1 MVGIVIVSHSHELAV
16 GVCELARQMTG
27 GQPVP
32 IVPAGGTDDGRIGT
46 SLEKVSQALKTVFA
60 QAEDVLVLAD
70 LGSAVMI
77 TQMACESLP
86 PEQRAHVSL
95 SDAPF
100 VEGAIAAA
108 VAAAGGGDIM
118 TVKQAAEGAQGI
130 SKIPSEGPT
139 AEPTAETEEPASVL
153 TGEPLPTASV
163 DVQVINPTGLHAR
176 PAALFVRTAMRFH
189 SHITVQNITHN
200 RPPANAKSMMDVAS
214 RGTAMEGE
222 TIRIVA
228 QGEDAD
234 EAIAALRQL
243 VAEGF
248 GEISVPVPSPPL
260 EPKVKAGIDAS
271 PTPSSESEQELP
283 SQLQGIPASE
293 GIAIAPA
300 FPYRP
305 FQPTVEQ
312 RTVAD
317 VEAEIARLHT
327 ALQQAQQELSNIQG
341 KIATQDENVARIFEF
356 QRMLLEDPAV
366 VSTIEE
372 EIRSSA
378 INAEAAVERAID
390 AWTSRFTELDETMQ
404 LRAADVQDVGRRL
417 IRVLMGHEE
426 QVPLSDVSEPVIVV
440 AQDLTPSDTAH
451 LERAKVAGLCTAM
464 GGATSHVAIL
474 ARMWGLPA
482 VVGAGDAVLRIPAG
496 TPLVIDGQ
504 AGRIE
509 VAPPPHIIRAYQQQA
524 RQQARRHVEALSHAA
539 EPAITLDGCSV
550 EIVAN
555 VGDVASAQE
564 ALRQGAEGI
573 GLLRTEFLYLD
584 RPALPTEE
592 EQIAVYRAIAQV
604 MGERPVIIRTLD
616 VGGDKPLPSIPRPAE
631 ANPALGMRAIR
642 LSRHHPDL
650 LRIQLRAILQAG
662 VGHNLKVM
670 FPLVATME
678 ELKWAFSI
686 LREAEA
692 ELDAADVAH
701 VKRETI
707 EVGIMIET
715 PAAAMMADL
724 LAPAVDFFSIGSN
737 DLTQYTLACDR
748 GNERLGALFNPLDP
762 AVLRLIARTIQAA
775 HKADIWVG
783 VCGEMAGQRLAI
795 PILLG
800 MGLDEFSM
808 TPAVIP
814 VAKALIRALD
824 TAQARRIADHVL
836 TLPTAT
842 EVQQYVAAE
851 LDELAA

>member
-1 MVGIVIVSHSHELAV
+1 MVGIVIVSHSHELAI
-16 GVCELARQMTG
+16 GVCELARQMAG
-27 GQPVP
+27 GQPIP
-32 IVPAGGTDDGRIGT
+32 IIPAGGTDEGEIGT
-46 SLEKVSQALKTVFA
+46 SLEKVSQALETAFA

-70 LGSAVMI
+70 LGSAVMV
-77 TQMACESLP
+77 TQMAREFLP
-86 PEQRAHVSL
+86 PERHAHVYL
-95 SDAPF
+95 SNAPL
-100 VEGAIAAA
+100 VEGAIAAV
-108 VAAAGGGDIM
+108 VAAAGGGDLAS
-118 TVKQAAEGAQGI
+118 VRQAAEGAQNI
-130 SKIPSEGPT
+130 PKIPSE
-139 AEPTAETEEPASVL
+139 EPPAETEEPVSVP
-153 TGEPLPTASV
+153 TDEPPLPTASV
-163 DVQVINPTGLHAR
+163 EVQVINPTGLHAR

-189 SHITVQNITHN
+189 SRITVQNVTHR

-214 RGTAMEGE
+214 RGTAMQGE

-228 QGEDAD
+228 QGEDAA
-234 EAIAALRQL
+234 EAVAALRQL
-243 VAEGF
+243 VTEGF
-248 GEISVPVPSPPL
+248 GEISTPMPP
-260 EPKVKAGIDAS
+260 P
-271 PTPSSESEQELP
+271 PSSTPEPDIGPATPPERALP

-305 FQPTVEQ
+305 FQPTIER

-327 ALQQAQQELSNIQG
+327 ALRQAQQELSAIQEEV
-341 KIATQDENVARIFEF
+341 AAHDEDVARIFEF
-356 QRMLLEDPAV
+356 QRMLLEDQAV

-372 EIRSSA
+372 EIRRSA
-378 INAEAAVERAID
+378 INAEVAVERAIG
-390 AWTSRFTELDETMQ
+390 AWVSRFAELDETMQ

-426 QVPLSDVSEPVIVV
+426 QAPLSDISEPVIVV
-440 AQDLTPSDTAH
+440 AQDLTPSDTAR
-451 LERAKVAGLCTAM
+451 LDRTKVAGLCTAM
-464 GGATSHVAIL
+464 GGTTSHVAIL

-504 AGRIE
+504 SGHIE
-509 VAPPPHIIRAYQQQA
+509 IAPPARVIRAYQRQAERQA
-524 RQQARRHVEALSHAA
+524 RCQVEALRHAA
-539 EPAITLDGCSV
+539 EPATTPDGRTV
-550 EIVAN
+550 EVVAN

-592 EQIAVYRAIAQV
+592 EQVAVYRAIAQV
-604 MGERPVIIRTLD
+604 MGERPVIVRTLD
-616 VGGDKPLPSIPRPAE
+616 IGGDKPLPSVPRPAE
-631 ANPALGMRAIR
+631 ANPALGVRAIR
-642 LSRHHPDL
+642 LSRQHPDL
-650 LRIQLRAILQAG
+650 LRVQLRAILQAG
-662 VGHNLKVM
+662 VGRNLKVM

-678 ELKWAFSI
+678 ELEWAFSI
-686 LREAEA
+686 LRAAEE
-692 ELDAADVAH
+692 ELRAADVSH
-701 VKRETI
+701 VGRESI

-715 PAAAMMADL
+715 PAAAMMADV
-724 LAPAVDFFSIGSN
+724 LASAVDFFSIGSN

-748 GNERLGALFNPLDP
+748 GNERLGALFDPLDP
-762 AVLRLIARTIQAA
+762 AVLRLISRTIQAA
-775 HKADIWVG
+775 HAANKWVG

-814 VAKALIRALD
+814 AAKALIRALD

-836 TLPTAT
+836 TLPTAD
-842 EVQQYVAAE
+842 EVRQYVTAE
-851 LDELAA
+851 LDRLEA